1 MSRLDGHASRDNS
14 AMTST
19 YRIKGATLVERE
31 HTVPLVH
38 DAPEGR
44 TLTVF
49 TREVVGEGGE
59 QRPYL
64 LFLQGGPGHEAT
76 RPTSPPSGWM
86 KRALLDY
93 RVLLLDQ
100 RGTGRSTPV
109 GVDIPG
115 DTPDAQAE
123 YLTHF
128 RANSI
133 VRDAEHIRREL
144 GIERW
149 SILGQ
154 SFGGFCSMTY
164 LSMAPD
170 GLREALITGGLSPIG
185 RPIDDI
191 YTATYKRVIQ
201 KNREYFDR
209 YRDDRSRARE
219 LFDQLEA
226 DDVRLPNGD
235 RLTTRRFRQMGAW
248 LGDSA
253 GFENLHNLLELPLRS
268 NAFLADATIGALRFA
283 RNPIYAT
290 LHESSYADGVATRWS
305 ASRLLPDEIE
315 AEGYFTGEHVFPWM
329 FEDYGWLRPHREAAE
344 ILAKHQW
351 PRQFDAAQLG
361 VNDVPVAATIYVNDM
376 YVESAFAQETAAAI
390 RGLKPWVTDEYEHNG
405 LRADGERI
413 LSRLIDLV
421 RGRA

>member
-1 MSRLDGHASRDNS
+1 MGHASRDNS

-109 GVDIPG
+109 GVNIPG

-191 YTATYKRVIQ
+191 YAATYKRVIQ
-201 KNREYFDR
+201 KNREYFER
-209 YRDDRSRARE
+209 YPDDRSRARE
-219 LFDQLEA
+219 LFDQLAA

-253 GFENLHNLLELPLRS
+253 GFENLHSLLELPLRS

-344 ILAKHQW
+344 ILAEHQW

-405 LRADGERI
+405 LRADGERV
-413 LSRLIDLV
+413 LGRLIDLV